1 MTQRSTGLQQV
12 CIIWICHDPLQ
23 FTKPNY
29 ISLVLHPKHKLK
41 YFEKQGWEKDWVK
54 TAEEI
59 VWRNSSEIMKNT
71 LLTNWRCLRNL
82 KERSASIDF
91 LLLLL
96 FQAFSS
102 PKTTAAQ
109 NQRAHHQAPMRRTL
123 QMSLTGTSHLVASR
137 ELTIRSDGGTRTKLA
152 ILICLIWQRIIL
164 QFQVS
169 ILSAFQ
175 VELILIQDML
185 NRIVTTSGIE
195 PETSCNH
202 GQVL

>member
-1 MTQRSTGLQQV
+1 
-12 CIIWICHDPLQ
+12 
-23 FTKPNY
+23 
-29 ISLVLHPKHKLK
+29 
-41 YFEKQGWEKDWVK
+41 
-54 TAEEI
+54 
-59 VWRNSSEIMKNT
+59 
-71 LLTNWRCLRNL
+71 
-82 KERSASIDF
+82 
-91 LLLLL
+91 
-96 FQAFSS
+96 
-102 PKTTAAQ
+102 
-109 NQRAHHQAPMRRTL
+109 
-123 QMSLTGTSHLVASR
+123 MSLTGTSHLVASR